1 MRIKLLIILI
11 ISINLVNADS
21 GIIYKHH
28 YELSKHNIKFAES
41 INSLY
46 RDGPRWTYRIE
57 SNSAGIFKIKKDN
70 RVEQSSFIKNN
81 ETLVTLK
88 YTFKKTTKEKK
99 ENIETNFSNKNNYAF
114 TIKDDL
120 ELEHLDLSNPFDRLS
135 VQIDIKDQIKN
146 GIYNKEYSVIDKGRV
161 RKYYFSLFGYE
172 DIETIFGMT
181 ETLIIRKKI
190 EGSKRNTLTWYAIN
204 HDFIP
209 VMIKQYRKNSLKF
222 NAKLKKINH

>member
-1 MRIKLLIILI
+1 MKIKLFIILI

-21 GIIYKHH
+21 DIIYKHY

-41 INSLY
+41 VNSLY
-46 RDGPRWTYRIE
+46 KDGNRWTYKIE
-57 SNSAGIFKIKKDN
+57 SNSAGIFKIKKDA
-70 RVEQSSFIKNN
+70 RVEQSSFFKNN
-81 ETLVTLK
+81 KTLITLK
-88 YTFKKTTKEKK
+88 YIFKKDTKKGK
-99 ENIETNFSNKNNYAF
+99 ENIETNFSNENNYAF

-120 ELEHLDLSNPFDRLS
+120 ELKHLNLINPFDRLS

-172 DIETIFGMT
+172 DIETIFGLT
-181 ETLIIRKKI
+181 ETLVIRKKI